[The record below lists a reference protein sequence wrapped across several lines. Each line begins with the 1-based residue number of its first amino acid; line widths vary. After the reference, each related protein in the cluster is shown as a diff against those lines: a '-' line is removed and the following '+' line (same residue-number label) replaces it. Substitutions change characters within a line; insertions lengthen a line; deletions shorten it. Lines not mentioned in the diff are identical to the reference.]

1 MSAKRIIALGL
12 TVLILTGTVSGCG
25 MGNSTGKLT
34 EDAAQTDTGAAG
46 DSAQAAED
54 TEAGQTADADA
65 DPWALAAADPYAP
78 YPDTVNYTIGV
89 TVDPSR
95 TYPED
100 WENGSPEHSAYTE
113 FYKAKLNVQNTDYFE
128 AADGDDYRT
137 KVSMAISSGDLPDIM
152 AVTHE
157 ELVALV
163 ENDLV
168 EDLTEAYNNC
178 ASDLMKEIY
187 DSYEGRALDMATF
200 DGKLY
205 AMPTT
210 NISGGPEFLWL
221 RKDWMDQLGL
231 EEPET
236 LEDIEAIVTAF
247 VEQDP
252 GNNGAGKTVGIPL
265 CTTESNFLY
274 GNYSSA
280 YKMNN
285 VFTMFGAYPEQWI
298 RTADGSVGYGSVQPE
313 MKEGLTVLADW
324 YAKGLID
331 KEFST
336 RKYAEVTSLITDG
349 RCGSVFAGWWLPY
362 DLGGCYELN
371 PEAEWVSYLLP
382 AGADGRVT
390 TWTGNP
396 NQEVYFVVRK
406 GFEHPELLVKIKSLT
421 LDYNQ
426 GDAAYSDDSAEA
438 AAYMEWVNHGYGI
451 EFIGG
456 FDWYDAVARSYTHIK
471 EAIDGTRDPQNMTA
485 YENSLYESCKS
496 YLASVE
502 AGEQPEKQNWIDYN
516 CRMVAAKQML
526 EADVNSVNPV
536 FFGQTESMGMMWE
549 TLRTLE
555 RKTIMQI
562 VTGEVPVSEFDTFV
576 EEWMAAGGDTITAE
590 VSEQAGN

>member
-1 MSAKRIIALGL
+1 MRMKRFMALMIVSATLLGA
-12 TVLILTGTVSGCG
+12 VSGCSSSG
-25 MGNSTGKLT
+25 ETAGETDRSAET
-34 EDAAQTDTGAAG
+34 DAEGQSGAQGA
-46 DSAQAAED
+46 DVWE
-54 TEAGQTADADA
+54 
-65 DPWALAAADPYAP
+65 LAATDPYAP
-78 YPDTVNYTIGV
+78 YPETVNYTIGV

-113 FYKAKLNVQNTDYFE
+113 FYMAKLNVQNTDYFE
-128 AADGDDYRT
+128 ATDGDDYRT

-152 AVTHE
+152 SVTHE

-168 EDLTEAYNNC
+168 EDLTDAYNNC

-187 DSYEGRALDMATF
+187 DSYEGRSLEMATF
-200 DGKLY
+200 DGRLY

-221 RKDWMDQLGL
+221 RKDWMDKLGL
-231 EEPET
+231 EEPKT
-236 LEDIEAIVTAF
+236 LEDVEAIVTAF

-252 GNNGAGKTVGIPL
+252 GNNGVGKTVGIPL

-274 GNYSSA
+274 GSYSSA

-285 VFTMFGAYPEQWI
+285 VFTMYGACPEQWI
-298 RTADGSVGYGSVQPE
+298 ETAGGNVEYGSVQPE
-313 MKEGLTVLADW
+313 MKEGLAVLADW
-324 YAKGLID
+324 YQKGLID

-336 RKYAEVTSLITDG
+336 RKYSEVTSLITDG

-371 PEAEWVSYLLP
+371 PDAEWVSYLLP
-382 AGADGRVT
+382 TSENGKVT
-390 TWTGNP
+390 AWTGNP
-396 NQEVYFVVRK
+396 NQEVYFVVKK

-426 GDAAYSDDSAEA
+426 GDAAYTDDSAEA

-485 YENSLYESCKS
+485 YENSLYESCQA

-502 AGEQPEKQNWIDYN
+502 AGEQPDKQNWIDYN

-526 EADVNSVNPV
+526 EADTNTVNPV

-562 VTGEVPVSEFDTFV
+562 VTGELPLEAFDTFV
-576 EEWMAAGGDTITAE
+576 EEWKEAGGDIITAE
-590 VSEQAGN
+590 VNEQVNQ

>member
-1 MSAKRIIALGL
+1 MRMKRFMALMIVSATLLGA
-12 TVLILTGTVSGCG
+12 VSGCSSSG
-25 MGNSTGKLT
+25 ETAGETDRSAET
-34 EDAAQTDTGAAG
+34 DAEGQSGAQGA
-46 DSAQAAED
+46 DVWE
-54 TEAGQTADADA
+54 
-65 DPWALAAADPYAP
+65 LAATDPYAP
-78 YPDTVNYTIGV
+78 YPETVNYTIGV

-113 FYKAKLNVQNTDYFE
+113 FYMAKLNVQNTDYFE
-128 AADGDDYRT
+128 ATDGDDYRT

-152 AVTHE
+152 SVTHE

-168 EDLTEAYNNC
+168 EDLTDAYNNC

-187 DSYEGRALDMATF
+187 DSYEGRSLEMATF
-200 DGKLY
+200 DGRLY

-221 RKDWMDQLGL
+221 RKDWMDKLGL
-231 EEPET
+231 EEPKT
-236 LEDIEAIVTAF
+236 LEDVEAIVTAF

-252 GNNGAGKTVGIPL
+252 GHNGVGKTVGIPL

-274 GNYSSA
+274 GSYSSA

-285 VFTMFGAYPEQWI
+285 VFTMYGACPEQWI
-298 RTADGSVGYGSVQPE
+298 ETAGGNVEYGSVQPE
-313 MKEGLTVLADW
+313 MKEGLAVLADS
-324 YAKGLID
+324 YQKGLID

-336 RKYAEVTSLITDG
+336 RKYSEVTSLITDG

-371 PEAEWVSYLLP
+371 PDAEWVSYLLP
-382 AGADGRVT
+382 TSENGKVT
-390 TWTGNP
+390 AWTGNP
-396 NQEVYFVVRK
+396 NQEVYFVVKK

-426 GDAAYSDDSAEA
+426 GDAAYTDDSAEA

-485 YENSLYESCKS
+485 YENSLYESCQA

-502 AGEQPEKQNWIDYN
+502 AGEQPDKQNWIDYN

-526 EADVNSVNPV
+526 EADTNTVNPV

-562 VTGEVPVSEFDTFV
+562 VTGELPLEAFDTFV
-576 EEWMAAGGDTITAE
+576 EEWKEAGGDIITAE
-590 VSEQAGN
+590 VNEQVNQ

>member
-1 MSAKRIIALGL
+1 MRMKRFMALMIVSATLLGA
-12 TVLILTGTVSGCG
+12 VSGCSSSG
-25 MGNSTGKLT
+25 ETAGETDRSAET
-34 EDAAQTDTGAAG
+34 DAEGQSGAQGA
-46 DSAQAAED
+46 DVWE
-54 TEAGQTADADA
+54 
-65 DPWALAAADPYAP
+65 LAATDPYAP
-78 YPDTVNYTIGV
+78 YPETVNYTIGV

-95 TYPED
+95 TYPEY

-113 FYKAKLNVQNTDYFE
+113 FYMAKLNVQNTDYFE
-128 AADGDDYRT
+128 ATDGDDYRT

-152 AVTHE
+152 SVTHE

-168 EDLTEAYNNC
+168 EDLTDAYNNC

-187 DSYEGRALDMATF
+187 DSYEGRSLEMATF
-200 DGKLY
+200 DGRLY

-221 RKDWMDQLGL
+221 RKDWMDKLGL
-231 EEPET
+231 EEPKT
-236 LEDIEAIVTAF
+236 LEDVEAIVTAF

-252 GNNGAGKTVGIPL
+252 GKNGVVKTVGIPL

-274 GNYSSA
+274 GSYSSA

-285 VFTMFGAYPEQWI
+285 VFTMYGACPEQWI
-298 RTADGSVGYGSVQPE
+298 ETAGGNVEYGSVQPE
-313 MKEGLTVLADW
+313 MKEGLAVLADW
-324 YAKGLID
+324 YQKGLID

-336 RKYAEVTSLITDG
+336 RKYSEVTSLITDG

-371 PEAEWVSYLLP
+371 PDAEWVSYLLP
-382 AGADGRVT
+382 TSENGKVT
-390 TWTGNP
+390 AWTGNP
-396 NQEVYFVVRK
+396 NQEVYFVVKK

-426 GDAAYSDDSAEA
+426 GDAAYTDDSAEA

-485 YENSLYESCKS
+485 YENSLYESCQD

-502 AGEQPEKQNWIDYN
+502 AGEQPDKQNWIDYN

-526 EADVNSVNPV
+526 EADTNTVNPV

-562 VTGEVPVSEFDTFV
+562 VTGELPLEAFDTFV
-576 EEWMAAGGDTITAE
+576 EEWKEAGGDIITAE
-590 VSEQAGN
+590 VNEQVNQ

>member
-1 MSAKRIIALGL
+1 MKAKRIMSLVLVSTMLSL
-12 TVLILTGTVSGCG
+12 TVIGCG
-25 MGNSTGKLT
+25 ASQTTSKG
-34 EDAAQTDTGAAG
+34 DAGAA
-46 DSAQAAED
+46 SATDEGKVSSEGE
-54 TEAGQTADADA
+54 T
-65 DPWALAAADPYAP
+65 DPWVLAATDPYAP
-78 YPDTVNYTIGV
+78 YPETVNYTIGV
-89 TVDPSR
+89 TVDPSK

-100 WENGSPEHSAYTE
+100 WKDGSPEHSAYTE

-137 KVSMAISSGDLPDIM
+137 KVSMAISTGDLPDIM
-152 AVTHE
+152 SVNQE
-157 ELVALV
+157 ELTALV
-163 ENDLV
+163 ENDLI

-178 ASDLMKEIY
+178 GSDLMKEIY
-187 DSYEGRALDMATF
+187 DSYDGRALDMATF

-210 NISGGPEFLWL
+210 AISGGPEFLWL
-221 RKDWMDQLGL
+221 RKDWMDKLGL
-231 EEPET
+231 EEPKT
-236 LEDIEAIVTAF
+236 LEDVEAIVKAF

-265 CTTESNFLY
+265 CTTENNFLY

-285 VFTMFGAYPEQWI
+285 VFTMFGACPEQWI
-298 RTADGSVGYGSVQPE
+298 ETTDGVGYGSVQPE
-313 MKEGLTVLADW
+313 MKQGLEVLADW
-324 YAKGLID
+324 YRKGLID

-336 RKYAEVTSLITDG
+336 RKYSEVTSLITDG

-382 AGADGRVT
+382 TSENGKVT

-426 GDAAYSDDSAEA
+426 GDAAYTDTTPEA
-438 AAYMEWVNHGYGI
+438 TAYMEWVNHGYGI

-456 FDWYDAVARSYTHIK
+456 FDWYDAVARSYEHIK

-485 YENSLYESCKS
+485 YENSLYLSCVD
-496 YLASVE
+496 YLKSVE
-502 AGEQPEKQNWIDYN
+502 AGELPEKQNWIDYN

-526 EADVNSVNPV
+526 EADTNTINPV
-536 FFGQTESMGMMWE
+536 FFGQTESMGMIWE
-549 TLRTLE
+549 TLKTME

-562 VTGEVPVSEFDTFV
+562 VTGEVPISEFDNFV
-576 EEWMAAGGDTITAE
+576 EEWKAAGGDTITAE
-590 VSEQAGN
+590 VSEKVNK